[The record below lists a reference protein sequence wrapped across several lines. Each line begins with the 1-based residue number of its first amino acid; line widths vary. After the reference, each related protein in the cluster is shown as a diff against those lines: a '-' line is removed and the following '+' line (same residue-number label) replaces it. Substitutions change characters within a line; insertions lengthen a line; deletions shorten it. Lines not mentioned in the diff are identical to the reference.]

1 MRLANVS
8 PAIRSTGNRL
18 AWATAAAVTMF
29 VAPGPIELV
38 ATMIWRRRL
47 ALAKATA
54 ASAMPC
60 SFCPRHVGMTSFT
73 ASSAG
78 PRQVTLP
85 WPKIANTPGNSGCS
99 SDPSTAIRWT
109 VR

>member
-8 PAIRSTGNRL
+8 PDSSSTGSRL

-38 ATMIWRRRL
+38 ATMIWRRRI

-60 SFCPRHVGMTSFT
+60 SFWPRHVGSSSLTS
-73 ASSAG
+73 SSAG

-85 WPKIANTPGNSGCS
+85 WPKMANTPGNSGCGE
-99 SDPSTAIRWT
+99 PSISIRWAIR
-109 VR
+109 